1 MRVRSWA
8 GFGVTAGLVNT
19 NLTSLAIDPVIPS
32 TLYAGTTG
40 GGVFKSPNNGESW
53 TPVNNGITSVNPVI
67 SSLAIDPTSPTTLYA
82 SAPGTGVFRTA
93 TGGLNWAPFNPQVP
107 NTIVN
112 TLAITPAG
120 ACLHAGTTGTGVFDI
135 GLTPTAC
142 VPPPVLA
149 AVLPS
154 SRSVLVG
161 APATVFAT
169 IINLAPFTSVN
180 CGVALLSVVPATLSF
195 QTTDP
200 ATNQVTGTP
209 NAPVSIASGG
219 SQTFVLTLT
228 ASQPINSTDVWF
240 NFSCDGTASAPIIT
254 GVNTLL
260 FSASN
265 TPVPDIVALAAADGG
280 IVNIP
285 GATGTGAFAVAT
297 VNLGS
302 GDTITASAD
311 TGGALLLPVTLSIC
325 ETTATGACL
334 APPGPSVAR
343 TINPGDTPT
352 YSIFVRGN
360 ATVPFDP
367 AVNRVFV
374 RFKDPSG
381 QTRGSTSVA
390 VQTQ

>member
-1 MRVRSWA
+1 M
-8 GFGVTAGLVNT
+8 
-19 NLTSLAIDPVIPS
+19 
-32 TLYAGTTG
+32 
-40 GGVFKSPNNGESW
+40 
-53 TPVNNGITSVNPVI
+53 
-67 SSLAIDPTSPTTLYA
+67 
-82 SAPGTGVFRTA
+82 
-93 TGGLNWAPFNPQVP
+93 
-107 NTIVN
+107 
-112 TLAITPAG
+112 
-120 ACLHAGTTGTGVFDI
+120 
-135 GLTPTAC
+135 
-142 VPPPVLA
+142 A

-154 SRSVLVG
+154 SRSVHVG

-169 IINLAPFTSVN
+169 IINLAPFTSVD
-180 CGVALLSVVPATLSF
+180 CGVALRERRAGDAVVSDHRPRDESSDRDAKC
-195 QTTDP
+195 
-200 ATNQVTGTP
+200 AG
-209 NAPVSIASGG
+209 AIASCG

-228 ASQPINSTDVWF
+228 ASQPINSTDVSF
-240 NFSCDGTASAPIIT
+240 NFGCDGTAPAPIVT

-285 GATGTGAFAVAT
+285 GAAGTGAFAVAT